1 MSDTPRPDAP
11 LRQPSITRLG
21 IVGLGLVGGS
31 VAHAARARIPHV
43 HIYGVD
49 REMIVNVAKDE
60 KIIDDGA
67 EPSSSLEALV
77 ACDVVMLCLPVNGII
92 ELLETHGPALANGP
106 VITDTG
112 STKSAIGQKA
122 AALQLHR
129 FIGGHP
135 MAGKAEGG
143 LAHADP
149 ELLKGATWFLCPT
162 QDTDADA
169 ARTLRQFIRDLE
181 AQPLEISAEDHDRA
195 VAFTSH
201 FPHILVN
208 LLAETIMDEGV
219 LDAAGGTLH
228 NVLRVAGAPFN
239 VWGDTLKTN
248 QDAILESMKRFS
260 EKLSTLAEELEDPS
274 RLKDLF
280 GRGRIC
286 RERLRGDGPS

>member
-1 MSDTPRPDAP
+1 MSNNSRPDAP
-11 LRQPSITRLG
+11 LRQPSLSRLG

-31 VAHAARARIPHV
+31 IAHAARARIPDV

-60 KIIDDGA
+60 QIINDGA
-67 EPSSSLEALV
+67 EPHAAIEALKS
-77 ACDVVMLCLPVNGII
+77 CEVVVLCLPVNGII
-92 ELLETHGPALANGP
+92 EFLDSHGSDLANGP

-112 STKSAIGQKA
+112 STKSLIGQKA
-122 AALQLHR
+122 DELDLFR

-162 QDTDADA
+162 QKTDPDA
-169 ARTLRQFIRDLE
+169 ALLLRQLIRDLE

-248 QDAILESMKRFS
+248 QEAILESMKRFN
-260 EKLSTLAEELEDPS
+260 EKLSTLADELEDPS
-274 RLKDLF
+274 RLKELF